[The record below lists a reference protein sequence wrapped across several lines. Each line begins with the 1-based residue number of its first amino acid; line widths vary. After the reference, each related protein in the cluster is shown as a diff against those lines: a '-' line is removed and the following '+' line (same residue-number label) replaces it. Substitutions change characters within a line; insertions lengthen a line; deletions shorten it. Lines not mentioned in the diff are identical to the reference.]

1 MSTIMIGDRQSGKT
15 TMLIRRSAI
24 TGAAIAV
31 PTYAM
36 VRNIEL
42 LADRLGLEIP
52 QPVTY
57 YDVFKTYREN
67 KTKRYLV
74 DELQMMLNQFNIDIA
89 TVDLEPIQYL
99 NHWKYPDGY
108 QPRITICDESIGEK
122 GEKR

>member
-36 VRNIEL
+36 IRNIEL

-89 TVDLEPIQYL
+89 TLGSDSVCYI
-99 NHWKYPDGY
+99 
-108 QPRITICDESIGEK
+108 
-122 GEKR
+122 